1 MTLIPKREYLL
12 LLAGDVVVF
21 ALSLWVTL
29 ALRFLELPT
38 WLLFNEHLVPFS
50 FLFIAWI
57 GVFFLAGLYGRYTR
71 IFRRQLSVTIV
82 YTQIVNMIIA
92 ALFFFLV

>member
-12 LLAGDVVVF
+12 LLAGYLIVF
-21 ALSLWVTL
+21 TLSLWITL
-29 ALRFLELPT
+29 GLRFLEPPS
-38 WLLFNEHLVPFS
+38 WQLFNEHLVPFS
-50 FLFIAWI
+50 FMFIAWI

-82 YTQIVNMIIA
+82 
-92 ALFFFLV
+92 